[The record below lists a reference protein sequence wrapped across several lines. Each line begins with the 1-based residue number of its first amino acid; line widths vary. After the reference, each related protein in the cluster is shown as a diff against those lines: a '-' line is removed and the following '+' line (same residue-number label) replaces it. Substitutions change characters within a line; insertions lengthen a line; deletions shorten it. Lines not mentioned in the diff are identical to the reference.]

1 MTGASVSMNG
11 PPSICGLSRLGVL
24 RASLQLHRLREDLW
38 QRRARSRRDHALS
51 LR

>member
-24 RASLQLHRLREDLW
+24 RASLQLHRLR
-38 QRRARSRRDHALS
+38 QRPLAAPCPIQT
-51 LR
+51 